1 MPAPTPATLAL
12 AALGFVA
19 AGGTPLLAQV
29 PLRTRANTEQP
40 RLMIAAAAAAPTGIQ
55 VAQVGPAVTV
65 SWQPVAEQAGY
76 RVYRAPDQT
85 AFAELTRGPIGAT
98 TFPDSTA
105 AAGSTYYYR
114 VAAEYPDGRLGT
126 SDPVAFTVPVAVAAQ
141 LAMANPII
149 ARRVAVLPPGPPPS
163 GLAAVP
169 APTSVALS
177 WTALLNVNGYRIER
191 SLGAATGQW
200 ATVTTVP
207 ALAFTD
213 TGLDPDV
220 PVQYRVTAEYA
231 DGRQGTSNPISTRTT
246 KPANPANLRATVAT
260 RVINA
265 QITPTWNAST
275 VASGDVTLTWDPVP
289 GAAHYELSG
298 TGLSI
303 PKSVPAATYTVAELP
318 PGLARYQVVAYF
330 LNGTRRYSDAANPA
344 KVEAFVGPRPVSNL
358 TGESHV
364 SPSAE
369 IILRWTGSP
378 GSPTYKVLRA
388 DAQSG
393 PYREI
398 TGLSWYNNMVGDGSP
413 ARGRSYF
420 YKVFSV
426 FPSGPIASSA
436 TIRVDVPPQVTIN
449 NFTGSSPAPNTV
461 RLSWDPVPGAVEFTI
476 LRGYAPNGT
485 MDWIQRDGTTMKLMG
500 YATGYT
506 AVEGRGYTY
515 KYRVCVKTNIQDSG
529 CSGTVSVA
537 VTQ

>member
-1 MPAPTPATLAL
+1 M
-12 AALGFVA
+12 
-19 AGGTPLLAQV
+19 
-29 PLRTRANTEQP
+29 
-40 RLMIAAAAAAPTGIQ
+40 
-55 VAQVGPAVTV
+55 V
-65 SWQPVAEQAGY
+65 SWQPVAEQAQY

-105 AAGSTYYYR
+105 AAGSAYYYR
-114 VAAEYPDGRLGT
+114 VAAEYSDGRVGT
-126 SDPVAFTVPVAVAAQ
+126 SDPIAFTVPVAVSKQAA
-141 LAMANPII
+141 I
-149 ARRVAVLPPGPPPS
+149 ASASASTSQRVAFMPPGQPPA
-163 GLAAVP
+163 GLVAVP

-177 WTALLNVNGYRIER
+177 WSALFNVNGYRIER
-191 SLGAATGQW
+191 SVPAGSGQW
-200 ATVTTVP
+200 VSMGTVP

-231 DGRQGTSNPISTRTT
+231 DGRQGTSTPISTRTT
-246 KPANPANLRATVAT
+246 KPVNPANLRATVAT

-330 LNGTRRYSDAANPA
+330 LNGTRRYGDAANPA
-344 KVEAFVGPRPVSNL
+344 KVEAFVGPRPVTDFKGDVRLQANARVDFIWL
-358 TGESHV
+358 DPGG
-364 SPSAE
+364 A
-369 IILRWTGSP
+369 LRL
-378 GSPTYKVLRA
+378 KLLRA
-388 DAQSG
+388 ESQQG
-393 PYREI
+393 PYREV
-398 TGLSWYNNMVGDGSP
+398 TNVSLGHGGGSDSDP
-413 ARGRSYF
+413 HTRGKSYF
-420 YKVFSV
+420 YKMFSI

-436 TIRVDVPPQVTIN
+436 TLRIDIPPQVTIN

-476 LRGYAPNGT
+476 LRGYATGS